1 MCALVSVHWEWD
13 QGLPQRRPRPAGRA
27 GSRALGDVAHII
39 RERETSPGRTEGTR
53 SRQEDREN
61 DRSLV
66 MAKDIGRD
74 PKICSFVEGALPG

>member
-1 MCALVSVHWEWD
+1 MDTVSAHWEPE
-13 QGLPQRRPRPAGRA
+13 QGLPQKVPRPEGRA

-39 RERETSPGRTEGTR
+39 RERERNPGRTEGTR

-66 MAKDIGRD
+66 MAKDTGKD
-74 PKICSFVEGALPG
+74 PKICSFVEGGLPG

>member
-1 MCALVSVHWEWD
+1 ML
-13 QGLPQRRPRPAGRA
+13 RPEGRA

-39 RERETSPGRTEGTR
+39 RERERNPGRTEGTR

-66 MAKDIGRD
+66 MAKDTGRD
-74 PKICSFVEGALPG
+74 PKICSFVEGGLPG